1 MNQRKAKIDYE
12 TKTVKLVNTIL
23 NIKYDGGD
31 VRRGDPIMSKKKK
44 KTMIEDDKNRS
55 QCPNSPILV
64 DQSFNF
70 SINSE
75 IN

>member
-1 MNQRKAKIDYE
+1 LNQRKAKIDYE

-44 KTMIEDDKNRS
+44 NND
-55 QCPNSPILV
+55 
-64 DQSFNF
+64 
-70 SINSE
+70 
-75 IN
+75 